1 VSITLFLLA
10 TFNCFSL
17 SFPLFVFLSPV
28 ALLHSGSEMDNT
40 VIMLTS
46 MESLKVRAT
55 KDIYLP
61 RYMVSTTPFT
71 VDGLSIYSKASNR
84 WTSSAIVLKSTEV
97 SILFVCFLDALI
109 PASAVL
115 SDAPTVSYE
124 SRDQ

>member
-1 VSITLFLLA
+1 
-10 TFNCFSL
+10 
-17 SFPLFVFLSPV
+17 
-28 ALLHSGSEMDNT
+28 
-40 VIMLTS
+40 MLTS
-46 MESLKVRAT
+46 MESLKVRET

-71 VDGLSIYSKASNR
+71 VGGLPIHSKASNR

-97 SILFVCFLDALI
+97 SILFVCFLDTLN

-115 SDAPTVSYE
+115 SDAPTVSHE